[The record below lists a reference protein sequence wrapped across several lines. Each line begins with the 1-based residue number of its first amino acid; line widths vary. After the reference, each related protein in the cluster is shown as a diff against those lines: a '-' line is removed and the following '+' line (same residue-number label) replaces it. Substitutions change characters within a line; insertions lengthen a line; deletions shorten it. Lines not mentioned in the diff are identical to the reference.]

1 MTKAEDDRRYKAPA
15 LEKGLDVLELLSR
28 SERPLT
34 INEIGRVLDRSHG
47 ELFRM
52 IQVLV
57 FRGYI
62 EQVQGTDGYQLTD
75 RLLALGLERPLM
87 RSLVEVALPEMRQL
101 AEYCG
106 QSCHL
111 AVRAL
116 GDIIVIA
123 RMESSQQLSFS
134 LPVGYRQPMP
144 KTASGAVLYA
154 FQTEDVRRAWRD
166 SFDPDIDADTLKT
179 FETRAARTLKN
190 GQEQSASRF
199 VEGVSD
205 ISVPVFRAGSAV
217 AALTIPYLKR
227 LNARVSLEAAASALT
242 EAAARISDRLIGADV
257 RP

>member
-1 MTKAEDDRRYKAPA
+1 MLKVTEDRRYKAPA
-15 LEKGLDVLELLSR
+15 LEKGLDILELLAR
-28 SERPLT
+28 SDRPLT
-34 INEIGRVLDRSHG
+34 INETGRILDRSHG

-52 IQVLV
+52 VQVLV
-57 FRGYI
+57 YRGYI
-62 EQVQGTDGYQLTD
+62 EQVVGTDGYQLTD
-75 RLLALGLERPLM
+75 RLLSLGLERPLM
-87 RSLVEVALPEMRQL
+87 RSLVEVALPEMRKL
-101 AEYCG
+101 ADYCG

-154 FQTEDVRRAWRD
+154 YQSDDVRHSWRQ
-166 SFDPDIDADTLKT
+166 SFDPSIDAETLET
-179 FETRAARTLKN
+179 FEKRAARVVKS
-190 GQEQSASRF
+190 GQEHSPSRF

-205 ISVPVFRAGSAV
+205 VSAPVFRGGSAV
-217 AALTIPYLKR
+217 AALTIPFLKR
-227 LNARVSLEAAASALT
+227 LNAQVSLT
-242 EAAARISDRLIGADV
+242 EAALALTETANRISERLIGAEV